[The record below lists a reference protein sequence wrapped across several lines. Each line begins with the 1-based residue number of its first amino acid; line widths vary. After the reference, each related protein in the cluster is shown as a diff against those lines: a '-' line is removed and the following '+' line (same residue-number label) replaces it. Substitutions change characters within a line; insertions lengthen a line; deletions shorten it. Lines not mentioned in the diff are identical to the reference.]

1 VENPVSLVSLQH
13 CPLVVTLI
21 VGVELGYP
29 DGQYTF
35 ACCYQRARGAT
46 CFVLS
51 ALLVH
56 LPLNV
61 VKDEGNEAS
70 SVLESNGEI
79 LGVRCVREE
88 SGIGY
93 GTSDSKIETIF
104 IVIRIHV
111 VRINSTRNML
121 IA

>member
-1 VENPVSLVSLQH
+1 M
-13 CPLVVTLI
+13 I

-29 DGQYTF
+29 DGQYAF
-35 ACCYQRARGAT
+35 AYCYQRASGAA

-93 GTSDSKIETIF
+93 GTSDGKIETIF
-104 IVIRIHV
+104 IVVRIHV
-111 VRINSTRNML
+111 VRINPTGNML